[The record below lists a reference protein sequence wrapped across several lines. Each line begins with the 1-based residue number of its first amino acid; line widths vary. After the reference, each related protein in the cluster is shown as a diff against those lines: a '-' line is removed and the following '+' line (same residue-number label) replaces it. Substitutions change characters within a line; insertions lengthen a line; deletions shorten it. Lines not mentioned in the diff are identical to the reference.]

1 MRVLTWTSLLL
12 LIHALPALAQDED
25 TRAPEWKV
33 GLAVGQ
39 GVLENPL
46 AGRSDGE
53 TSFLPAFSYYGER
66 FFVSNMAAGFTLKED
81 RDFYLDLVVRP
92 NEDGLYYHLND
103 DSVTMGSLTSFLG
116 SFGGFDLEEIDR
128 DISVMGGASGT
139 LLTRFADI
147 SLGYFH
153 DISEV
158 HYGNEIQLSFAKR
171 HNLLGGALYWEFG
184 AVKKDADLVNYYYSL
199 TELEAGMFARSFHSQ
214 FPADD
219 VTDQY
224 AKLHYA
230 YPLGKGWALQ
240 FAARYN
246 KFDLDGRNPLMIDK
260 AETLSWFT
268 GLQYSFGSDQ

>member
-12 LIHALPALAQDED
+12 LIHALPTLAQGNVA
-25 TRAPEWKV
+25 RAPEWKI
-33 GLAVGQ
+33 GLTVGQ

-66 FFVSNMAAGFTLKED
+66 FFVSNMAAGFTLKEHQ
-81 RDFYLDLVVRP
+81 DFYLDLVVRP

-103 DSVTMGSLTSFLG
+103 DSVTMGNLSSFLG
-116 SFGGFDLEEIDR
+116 SFGGFGLDDIDR

-139 LLTRFADI
+139 LVTRLADI

-158 HYGNEIQLSFAKR
+158 HYGNEIHLNFGKR
-171 HNLLGGALYWEFG
+171 HNLFGGALYWELG
-184 AVKKDADLVNYYYSL
+184 AIKKDADLVNYYYSL
-199 TELEAGMFARSFHSQ
+199 TEAEAGMFARSFQNQ

-224 AKLHYA
+224 TKLHYA

-240 FAARYN
+240 FAARYS
-246 KFDLDGRNPLMIDK
+246 KLDLDGRNPLMIDK
-260 AETLSWFT
+260 PETLSWLT
-268 GLQYSFGSDQ
+268 GLQYSFGSAQ